1 MIKLKL
7 EFRMGYL
14 SDLFSKPYPPDRE
27 REVEKITLELFQ
39 IGREQDYLSERP
51 GGAYNHQ
58 CRHVRT
64 REIGRQLNE
73 IGGLELMKWMHRKV
87 QKKLSKI
94 KAEHLE
100 YAWDGVGPWQA

>member
-1 MIKLKL
+1 VIKSKL
-7 EFRMGYL
+7 EIKMGYL
-14 SDLFSKPYPPDRE
+14 SELFYKPYPSDRE
-27 REVEKITLELFQ
+27 RDVQNMMLELFQ
-39 IGREQDYLSERP
+39 IGREQDFLSERP
-51 GGAYNHQ
+51 GGAYNYQ

-73 IGGLELMKWMHRKV
+73 IGGLELMKWIHRKV

-100 YAWDGVGPWQA
+100 YAWDGVGHWQA